1 MSEPTFSDDD
11 VPFVTSSP
19 KTLAEI
25 IVEKIDHAYAMEP
38 EDKARSYIGAS
49 SIGTKCDAEIAYS
62 LRGFP
67 GTPPEPRTKRIF
79 RDGHRIE
86 RTVVSDLRKAG
97 FRILE
102 VDETTGRQWRFE
114 LAGGHIVCNTD
125 GLIDIEGNEQL
136 DLLEIK
142 SMNNRMFTTFK
153 SKGVKVSHPKYW
165 DQIQMMGG
173 MGALR
178 RCVFIAYNKDNS
190 EYWVEIVEI
199 DPMEWAFIKTR
210 IETVWRGE
218 AAKVSSDPASFLC
231 RFCFKQGVCWEG
243 KAVES
248 VCRTCAHASPTTDG
262 GWWCREHDA
271 KAISP
276 CSSWQVYKPMDKE

>member
-1 MSEPTFSDDD
+1 MSEPIFSDDF
-11 VPFVTSSP
+11 PFADGPP
-19 KTLAEI
+19 KTLAET
-25 IVEKIDHAYAMEP
+25 IVERIDLAYAMEP
-38 EDKARSYIGAS
+38 EDKPRSYIGAS

-97 FRILE
+97 YRILE

-125 GLIDIEGNEQL
+125 GLIATEGGEEL

-153 SKGVKVSHPKYW
+153 SKGVKISHPKYW

-173 MGALR
+173 MGGYK

-199 DPMEWAFIKTR
+199 DPMEWSFIKTR

-218 AAKVSSDPASFLC
+218 AAKVSSDPESFLC
-231 RFCFKQGVCWEG
+231 RFCFKSDVCWHG
-243 KAVES
+243 KEVES
-248 VCRTCAHASPTTDG
+248 SCRTCAHAHPTADG
-262 GWWCREHDA
+262 EWWCQINKI
-271 KAISP
+271 KAVAP
-276 CSSWQVYKPMDKE
+276 CGEWSVYKPLEKK